1 MAAPSRPSAAR
12 RFSSAISGRSAGTI
26 ATAKRRLPQPQSADR
41 LPAEK
46 SIHPLEY
53 DAAEVLDF
61 DRGRSLDPQHERARL
76 GRVAV
81 GSPRPL
87 DLFRLRMGRDLGAH
101 DLGPTGDEFARSEA
115 LLGERLGQCLVQKI

>member
-1 MAAPSRPSAAR
+1 MAAPNRPSAAR
-12 RFSSAISGRSAGTI
+12 SFSSAISG
-26 ATAKRRLPQPQSADR
+26 KRRLPQPQSPDR
-41 LPAEK
+41 LPAEEAV
-46 SIHPLEY
+46 HPLEH
-53 DAAEVLDF
+53 DVAEVLDF
-61 DRGRSLDPQHERARL
+61 DRGRSLDPQHERARF

-115 LLGERLGQCLVQKI
+115 LLGERIGQRLVQKI